1 MAIAFAGLLALS
13 SITSLPLQDAQIKKM
28 TGNNTY
34 GFVHFLDLMSA
45 VIAKRRM
52 DGSMMRASRLKVGGV
67 G

>member
-1 MAIAFAGLLALS
+1 
-13 SITSLPLQDAQIKKM
+13 M

-52 DGSMMRASRLKVGGV
+52 DGSMMRASRLKVGGARLNV
-67 G
+67 GEGQTEGGRSWTVMGRTSDC